1 MLDDKNALNDRIK
14 QGAERVTVLESE
26 IASHKQEITENN
38 VQIKGKILEAEK
50 VEREIEDE
58 SLKLD
63 LELGGRKAN
72 IVDARITTPTT
83 VCKVQRRIL
92 GLLGKPTIRV
102 SLLDGTKVPTTVTE
116 HIFEVISSPVA
127 GRKGDNDNVQTENAF
142 AQWVFADTIQF
153 PNEFTIEDR
162 EVLIKGLTVIL
173 EAYRQEDLNTMFMI
187 NGRID
192 KNKALSLIAQAIV
205 DEAISGKSDGD
216 SFDARIKRTIV
227 RLVQQI
233 QIEDPEYSS
242 IRDEVSNNSLGFVG
256 SIIER
261 VGNARAIVS
270 SLSNTGTG
278 FGMASKEINAFQGRS
293 AQDFRTLADIF
304 YPSNNGNIERVFQ
317 TVKQITEKVLF
328 LRQLTAEITGL
339 EYISEIELPRTIR
352 EKSAELNAAREALLR
367 SENALS
373 DSNRYTEFI
382 ERVSSFY
389 KFHSRILDGVPS
401 VANFIEAYLT
411 GLAVMRAKGFC
422 CNIDQYYGNRQ
433 VEAQV
438 EMINTEIRELAKFLG
453 YDFETAELIEGF
465 GNNWEQA
472 EGYQFTRAISILL
485 GSDIK
490 GEDKKPLIYKP
501 GEEIPSQDISESQ
514 KLVIARVL
522 LAYVNH
528 IVNGGPMFNEHD
540 MRVLIYKTIMETF
553 TTDQEEIARIKRLY
567 DMEDIT
573 ESEKKK
579 VETVLN
585 SLGISPDSL
594 LPSKN

>member
-1 MLDDKNALNDRIK
+1 MLEHKNALNDRIN
-14 QGAERVTVLESE
+14 QGNERVTVLESE
-26 IASHKQEITENN
+26 IASHKQKIIEKNAEIKDKR
-38 VQIKGKILEAEK
+38 QEAEK
-50 VEREIEDE
+50 VEREIADE

-63 LELGGRKAN
+63 LELGRRKAN
-72 IVDARITTPTT
+72 IVNARITTPTT

-92 GLLGKPTIRV
+92 GLLGKPTISV

-116 HIFEVISSPVA
+116 HIFEGISSPVA
-127 GRKGDNDNVQTENAF
+127 WRYGGNDNVQAENAF
-142 AQWVFADTIQF
+142 AQWVFADI

-162 EVLIKGLTVIL
+162 DVLIKGLTVIL
-173 EAYRQEDLNTMFMI
+173 GAYRQEDLNTMFMI

-205 DEAISGKSDGD
+205 DEAISGKSDRD

-233 QIEDPEYSS
+233 QIENPEYSS
-242 IRDEVSNNSLGFVG
+242 IRDKVSDNSLGFVG

-278 FGMASKEINAFQGRS
+278 FGVASKEINAFQVRS
-293 AQDFRTLADIF
+293 AQDFRTLANIF
-304 YPSNNGNIERVFQ
+304 YPSNNGNIEQVFQ
-317 TVKQITEKVLF
+317 TVEQITKKVLY

-339 EYISEIELPRTIR
+339 EDISEIELPRTIE
-352 EKSAELNAAREALLR
+352 EKSAELNEVREALQQ
-367 SENALS
+367 SEDALS
-373 DSNRYTEFI
+373 DADRHTEFI
-382 ERVSSFY
+382 ERVSTY
-389 KFHSRILDGVPS
+389 YNFHSKILDGVPS
-401 VANFIEAYLT
+401 VANIIEAYLT

-422 CNIDQYYGNRQ
+422 SNIDRYYGIRP
-433 VEAQV
+433 VEGQV

-465 GNNWEQA
+465 GNNSEQA
-472 EGYQFTRAISILL
+472 EGYQFTCAISILL

-553 TTDQEEIARIKRLY
+553 TTDQEEIVRIKRLH
-567 DMEDIT
+567 DMEDII

-585 SLGISPDSL
+585 SLGINPESL
-594 LPSKN
+594 LSSRN

>member
-233 QIEDPEYSS
+233 QIENPEYSS
-242 IRDEVSNNSLGFVG
+242 IRDKVSNHSLGFVG

-317 TVKQITEKVLF
+317 TVKQITEKVLS

-382 ERVSSFY
+382 ERVSSY
-389 KFHSRILDGVPS
+389 YNFHSKILDGVPS

-453 YDFETAELIEGF
+453 YDFETAELIKGF
-465 GNNWEQA
+465 GNNWEQT

-528 IVNGGPMFNEHD
+528 IVNGGPMFDEHD

>member
-116 HIFEVISSPVA
+116 HIFEGISSPVA
-127 GRKGDNDNVQTENAF
+127 WRYGGNDNVQAENAF

-233 QIEDPEYSS
+233 QIENPEYSS
-242 IRDEVSNNSLGFVG
+242 IRDKVSNHSLGFVG

-382 ERVSSFY
+382 ERVSSY
-389 KFHSRILDGVPS
+389 YNFHSKILDGVPS

-453 YDFETAELIEGF
+453 YDFETAELIKGF
-465 GNNWEQA
+465 GNNWEQT

-528 IVNGGPMFNEHD
+528 IVNGGPMFDEHD